1 MTIGDII
8 KTLVNTDN
16 YFEERGKISDTT
28 IKFIKTTM
36 SFDYQLF
43 EEKENDYQSF
53 ILNLKNG
60 LKDLHNKIN

>member
-16 YFEERGKISDTT
+16 YFEEREKISDTT
-28 IKFIKTTM
+28 IEFIKTTM

-43 EEKENDYQSF
+43 EEKENDYQNF
-53 ILNLKNG
+53 ISNFRNE

>member
-28 IKFIKTTM
+28 IEMIKTLM
-36 SFDYQLF
+36 YFDYELF
-43 EEKENDYQSF
+43 EDKENDYQGF
-53 ILNLKNG
+53 ISNLRNG

>member
-28 IKFIKTTM
+28 IEFIKTTM

-43 EEKENDYQSF
+43 EEKENDYQNF
-53 ILNLKNG
+53 ISNLRNG

>member
-43 EEKENDYQSF
+43 EEKENDYQEF
-53 ILNLKNG
+53 MLNLNNG
-60 LKDLHNKIN
+60 LKEILNNT